1 MARLE
6 QLDRGRGRRGRRF
19 ATRDLRRSFL
29 IVCEGTVTEVR
40 YFEAFPVRK
49 DVRVAVRGEGKNTT
63 SLVDAAAEHAQRA
76 VEDGAPFDEVWV
88 VYDHDDFGA
97 DRFNRAAEDIRAL
110 DGVRGESWHAAWSH
124 QAFEVW
130 YLLHFQF
137 FDGRLHRHQIQKRL
151 GELLVQHLGC
161 AGYRKNDPRLYDLLL
176 GRQPTAMKHARR
188 LAEQHRIAPYGDT
201 PPADA
206 NPSTQVYLL
215 VEALNAE
222 IR

>member
-63 SLVDAAAEHAQRA
+63 SLVEAAVEHAQRS
-76 VEDGAPFDEVWV
+76 VDDGAPFDEVWV

-97 DRFNRAAEDIRAL
+97 DRFNRAADDIRLL
-110 DGVRGESWHAAWSH
+110 DATREESWHAAWSH
-124 QAFEVW
+124 EAFEVW

-151 GELLVQHLGC
+151 GELLEKHSRSD
-161 AGYRKNDPRLYDLLL
+161 GYRKNDPRLYDLLL
-176 GRQPTAMKHARR
+176 DRQPAAIRRARR
-188 LAEQHRIAPYGDT
+188 LAEQHRIPPYGDT
-201 PPADA
+201 PPAEA
-206 NPSTQVYLL
+206 NPSTQVYRL